1 MSSAEGE
8 KRINRKRL
16 EHLERIQQK
25 KQSKF
30 TKTKQKKLA
39 RIVERKKQKQT
50 RDSLVAQLLEY
61 QLNESCI
68 QGLVSTAKMQQK
80 LPGTVLTSE
89 NINQPVVFPK
99 KLRCI
104 SGKDMKASQQVERK
118 QNNYYETDSSSD
130 DEEMTEICNKTN
142 KEAEGA
148 QIKEEVRDE
157 HDTISDEAME
167 INKSDSI
174 GHITQPAAGILNQE
188 ETEHQRKLALEKA
201 NAFFTALSK
210 IKGNSIAVP
219 RMDKIE
225 LQRRLLPIHAEEQQI
240 VEAINENTVVVIC
253 GETGSGKS
261 SQIPQFLYEA
271 GYTSNDHLIVVTE
284 PRRIAA
290 ISMSER
296 VGYELN
302 NSSLSSY
309 QIRFEGNRTDATRIL
324 FMTDGVL
331 LRELQADVTLS
342 KFSVVV
348 IDEAHERSMY
358 TDVLIGLLSRICVAR
373 LKRGTPLKLVIMS
386 ATLRLSDFVHERLFP
401 KIRPKV
407 INVASRQ
414 FPVTVHFERHT
425 PEDYLKAAFK
435 KVCKI
440 HQQLPVGGIL
450 VFVSGQREVH
460 QLIKWL
466 EMKYPTVERKSKKK
480 RRRES
485 RKYKT
490 SNKSE
495 IGTEVEINDRTN
507 EDMVVDYDEFGVDTD
522 FMPSD
527 GKLNQELPDEL
538 IEDSDEDETRIK
550 FQPLHCL
557 PLYSLLSSAKQKLVF
572 DPAPEGTR
580 LCVVA
585 TNIRYVVDS
594 GKEKR
599 REFDSVTGVSRFN
612 VTWISR
618 ASADQRSG
626 RAGRVQ
632 AGHTYRLYSSAVYED
647 FQKFSPPEILCT
659 PIEQLVLHL
668 KSMKFMKL
676 RNFPF
681 PTPPDEERICI
692 AEERLTHLGAL
703 EKRKSSSDATITRL
717 GQTLVQIPTSP
728 HFAKCLV
735 LSNKHNLMP
744 YMITLVSALS
754 VREPL
759 SSILTLNEATAL
771 ETQNKMAEILKLR
784 KAWCGF
790 GEARHLGDLCVL
802 LNSLGAMDYINAKE
816 ISPTLLQKHGINPK
830 AYWEIRKLRTQLIK
844 VLNNSTSLN
853 EKLDLDLKL
862 SSSPTQ
868 EQMKMLRQIFTN
880 CLPENIAMRIDRSV
894 ESEVEVPKGAYKC
907 QRLQDFTFIDVTSMV
922 YKYMP
927 DYVLYQDVQQIGNKI
942 CLQNV
947 MAVEAEW
954 VPEYIKN
961 RLKMV

>member
-1 MSSAEGE
+1 MSTGEGE

-30 TKTKQKKLA
+30 TKTKKKKLA

-61 QLNESCI
+61 QLNESSM
-68 QGLVSTAKMQQK
+68 QNLVSTAKMQQK

-89 NINQPVVFPK
+89 NINQPIVFPK
-99 KLRCI
+99 KLRCV
-104 SGKDMKASQQVERK
+104 SGKDMKSSQQVERK

-130 DEEMTEICNKTN
+130 GEEMTEICKKTN
-142 KEAEGA
+142 IEAEES

-157 HDTISDEAME
+157 HDAISDEAME
-167 INKSDSI
+167 INKSNSI
-174 GHITQPAAGILNQE
+174 GHITHPAAGILNQE
-188 ETEHQRKLALEKA
+188 EMENQRKLAVEKA

-210 IKGNSIAVP
+210 IKGKPIAVP

-240 VEAINENTVVVIC
+240 VEAINENTVVVLC

-342 KFSVVV
+342 KFSVVI

-450 VFVSGQREVH
+450 VFVSGQREVN

-466 EMKYPTVERKSKKK
+466 EMKYPAVEPKSKKK

-485 RKYKT
+485 RKFNI

-495 IGTEVEINDRTN
+495 TETNDRTN

-522 FMPSD
+522 FMTSD
-527 GKLNQELPDEL
+527 GKLSQELPDEL
-538 IEDSDEDETRIK
+538 IEDSDEDETMRMK

-572 DPAPEGTR
+572 EPAPEGTR

-585 TNIRYVVDS
+585 TNVAETSLTIPNIRYVVDS

-612 VTWISR
+612 ITWVSR

-703 EKRKSSSDATITRL
+703 EKRKSNTDATITRL
-717 GQTLVQIPTSP
+717 GETLVQIPASP

-735 LSNKHNLMP
+735 LSNKHNLLP

-754 VREPL
+754 
-759 SSILTLNEATAL
+759 
-771 ETQNKMAEILKLR
+771 MAEILKLR

-802 LNSLGAMDYINAKE
+802 LNSLGAMDYINIKE
-816 ISPTLLQKHGINPK
+816 ISPVLLQKHGINPK

-844 VLNNSTSLN
+844 VLNNSTSLI

-862 SSSPTQ
+862 SSSPSQ
-868 EQMKMLRQIFTN
+868 EQMKMLRQIFTE

-894 ESEVEVPKGAYKC
+894 ECEVEVPKGAYKC

-922 YKYMP
+922 YKHMP